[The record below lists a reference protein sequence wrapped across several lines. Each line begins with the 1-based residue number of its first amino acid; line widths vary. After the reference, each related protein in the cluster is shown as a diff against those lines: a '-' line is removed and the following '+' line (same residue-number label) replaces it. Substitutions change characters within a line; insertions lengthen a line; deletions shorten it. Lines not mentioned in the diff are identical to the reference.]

1 MNPEYPYLL
10 INLSE
15 LKMGMLKSL
24 KGFNNKLNSASTAT
38 SAYAGMLLWGG
49 YLTLFVGANTFNAA
63 VVLYAGFG
71 LFRVY
76 TPTSG
81 LSKLVGKIGFIGNAF
96 LVLVLSFLLAALEI
110 DNTLAIVGALFVAM
124 VLGVISK
131 VFVSFVP
138 SSTATGA
145 TLWGVIALFLTP
157 VLGIICPFSFSI
169 ALSWM
174 RIANQEKAYG
184 KLHPNYAKSKARIK
198 SEEWSHYKATPN
210 VSVSS
215 ESDAGEAV
223 LNKRNRGAFDSDH
236 NIYSDLSFDFGPR

>member
-1 MNPEYPYLL
+1 MR
-10 INLSE
+10 I
-15 LKMGMLKSL
+15 LKSL
-24 KGFNNKLNSASTAT
+24 KAYGDKLNDSSTAT

-49 YLTLFVGANTFNAA
+49 YLTLFIGANIFNVA
-63 VVLYAGFG
+63 VVLYAGLG

-96 LVLVLSFLLAALEI
+96 LVLVLGFLLAALEI
-110 DNTLAIVGALFVAM
+110 NNALAIVGALFVAM
-124 VLGVISK
+124 VLGLISK
-131 VFVSFVP
+131 LFVSFVP

-157 VLGIICPFSFSI
+157 ILGIFCPFSFAI
-169 ALSWM
+169 ALYWM
-174 RIANQEKAYG
+174 RVASQEKSYG
-184 KLHPNYAKSKARIK
+184 KLHPNYAKNKARMR

-215 ESDAGEAV
+215 KRNVGNVAEKQGNTSTPDQSNPYVNVFNEFTFDY
-223 LNKRNRGAFDSDH
+223 NKRS
-236 NIYSDLSFDFGPR
+236 

>member
-1 MNPEYPYLL
+1 
-10 INLSE
+10 
-15 LKMGMLKSL
+15 MGMLKSL
-24 KGFNNKLNSASTAT
+24 KGYSNKLNSASTAT

-49 YLTLFVGANTFNAA
+49 YLTLFVGANTFNVA
-63 VVLYAGFG
+63 VVLYAGLG

-81 LSKLVGKIGFIGNAF
+81 LSKVVGKIGFVGNVF
-96 LVLVLSFLLAALEI
+96 LVLLLGLLMAALEI
-110 DNTLAIVGALFVAM
+110 NNALAIVGALLVAM
-124 VLGVISK
+124 VLGFISK

-157 VLGIICPFSFSI
+157 VVGVICPFSFSI

-184 KLHPNYAKSKARIK
+184 KLHPSYSKNKARMR

-215 ESDAGEAV
+215 KSDPRETV
-223 LNKRNRGAFDSDH
+223 LKCRVNAPNP
-236 NIYSDLSFDFGPR
+236 NIYNDLSLDLNSRP